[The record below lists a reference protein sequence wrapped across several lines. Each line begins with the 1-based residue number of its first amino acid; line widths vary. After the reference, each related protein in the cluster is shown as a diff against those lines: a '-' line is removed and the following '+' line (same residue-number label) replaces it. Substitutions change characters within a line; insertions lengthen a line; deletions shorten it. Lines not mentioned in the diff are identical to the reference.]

1 MIAIILK
8 KCNKMSNNKI
18 SCILCGV
25 NSGKVSHMFYSVKK
39 DFYICN
45 ICNGK
50 LYHYN
55 IPFQKNLSS
64 PHAIYQGLI
73 RYISGQDSA
82 LREFSV
88 TLFKHM
94 LLTTKQIDEVMA
106 IKIKT
111 NSLIM
116 GSTGTGKTYLIE
128 IASKLFKIP
137 YTIVDA
143 TKLTASG
150 YVGEDVDNM
159 YSKLIKSAKGVVAD
173 AEVGIICMDEIDKL
187 AKPKESYYK
196 DIGGESIQ
204 YELLT
209 DLNGT
214 VKEVS
219 IDGQRKPYSMRNT
232 KISTKKILYVATGC
246 FSGIEN
252 YLSNSNASS
261 SLIPF
266 NDNPNEDYSTKMRS
280 ALKKYGFIP
289 EFLGRFGSIISLKD
303 LVLEDMINIINH
315 PEGKLFYYK
324 KFMMQYNIQ
333 VDISDDAIVNMA
345 KYAIRVGIG
354 ARGIDEVLEKLFNNL
369 IFQIDKYR
377 DSQICLVESDVEK
390 VLNRKII

>member
-1 MIAIILK
+1 
-8 KCNKMSNNKI
+8 MSNNKI
-18 SCILCGV
+18 SCILCGI

-50 LYHYN
+50 LYHYHV
-55 IPFQKNLSS
+55 PFQKNFSS
-64 PHAIYQGLI
+64 PQTIYQGLI
-73 RYISGQDSA
+73 RYISGQDA
-82 LREFSV
+82 VLREFSV
-88 TLFKHM
+88 TLFKHL

-106 IKIKT
+106 VKIKT

-116 GSTGTGKTYLIE
+116 GATGTGKTYLIE

-159 YSKLIKSAKGVVAD
+159 YSKLIKSAKGIVSE
-173 AEVGIICMDEIDKL
+173 AEIGIICMDEIDKL

-214 VKEVS
+214 IKEVS

-232 KISTKKILYVATGC
+232 KISTKK
-246 FSGIEN
+246 
-252 YLSNSNASS
+252 
-261 SLIPF
+261 
-266 NDNPNEDYSTKMRS
+266 
-280 ALKKYGFIP
+280 
-289 EFLGRFGSIISLKD
+289 
-303 LVLEDMINIINH
+303 
-315 PEGKLFYYK
+315 YY
-324 KFMMQYNIQ
+324 M
-333 VDISDDAIVNMA
+333 
-345 KYAIRVGIG
+345 
-354 ARGIDEVLEKLFNNL
+354 
-369 IFQIDKYR
+369 
-377 DSQICLVESDVEK
+377 
-390 VLNRKII
+390 